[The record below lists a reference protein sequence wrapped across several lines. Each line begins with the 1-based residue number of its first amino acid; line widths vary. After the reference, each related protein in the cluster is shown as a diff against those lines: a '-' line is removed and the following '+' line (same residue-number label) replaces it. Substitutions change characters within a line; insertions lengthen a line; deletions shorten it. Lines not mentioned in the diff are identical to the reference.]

1 MLVYSISHLSTGIYC
16 FIKLWNDILHAYH
29 VPGIILYLVDSAI
42 NNTGR
47 LSLHGACISVGDEGR
62 RKINKW
68 SVKSTRQ
75 FQLMINVMKKW
86 KDDDGGRGKDGS
98 MTTFLMMIQKSSL
111 NKEKPFRQR
120 AGGEHKRKKKQHMQK
135 P

>member
-29 VPGIILYLVDSAI
+29 VPGIILYLGDSAI

-68 SVKSTRQ
+68 SIKSTRQ
-75 FQLMINVMKKW
+75 FQLMINIMKKW
-86 KDDDGGRGKDGS
+86 NEMIRVGGKMDQW
-98 MTTFLMMIQKSSL
+98 LMMIQKSSL

>member
-16 FIKLWNDILHAYH
+16 FLKLWNDILHAYH

-68 SVKSTRQ
+68 SIKSTRQ
-75 FQLMINVMKKW
+75 FQLMINIMKKW
-86 KDDDGGRGKDGS
+86 NEMIRVEGKMDQW
-98 MTTFLMMIQKSSL
+98 LMMIQKSSL

-120 AGGEHKRKKKQHMQK
+120 AEGEHKRKKKQHMQK

>member
-68 SVKSTRQ
+68 SIKSTRQ
-75 FQLMINVMKKW
+75 FQLMINIMKKW
-86 KDDDGGRGKDGS
+86 NEMIRVEGKMDQW
-98 MTTFLMMIQKSSL
+98 LMMIQKSSL

>member
-68 SVKSTRQ
+68 NIKSTRQ
-75 FQLMINVMKKW
+75 FQLMINIMKKW
-86 KDDDGGRGKDGS
+86 NEMIRVEGKMDQW
-98 MTTFLMMIQKSSL
+98 LMMIQKSSL

>member
-1 MLVYSISHLSTGIYC
+1 M
-16 FIKLWNDILHAYH
+16 
-29 VPGIILYLVDSAI
+29 
-42 NNTGR
+42 
-47 LSLHGACISVGDEGR
+47 GDEGR

-75 FQLMINVMKKW
+75 FQLMINVMKW

-111 NKEKPFRQR
+111 NDKEKPFRQR
-120 AGGEHKRKKKQHMQK
+120 AGGEHKRKKKWHMQK